1 MQVVADDPVKGEGVA
16 RRDQLM
22 ILRLGE
28 ILGAVQNRL
37 DLVSAYFIPGAQGTA
52 YFSDLA
58 RSGKQVNILTNAM
71 NTTDVFLVHAGYAGY
86 RRDLLDAGVQLYELK
101 LRGGVTPETEHQLKP
116 LGLSGASLHAKTF
129 AIDGSRVFIGS
140 FNFDPRSAMLNC
152 EMGFLIDS
160 PAIASRVS
168 AGFDGQLAR
177 VSYRPELSAD
187 GRMVWQEETES
198 GPVTWQQEPGTSWIK
213 QVALAVVGVLP
224 VEWLL

>member
-1 MQVVADDPVKGEGVA
+1 
-16 RRDQLM
+16 
-22 ILRLGE
+22 
-28 ILGAVQNRL
+28 
-37 DLVSAYFIPGAQGTA
+37 
-52 YFSDLA
+52 
-58 RSGKQVNILTNAM
+58 M

-86 RRDLLDAGVQLYELK
+86 RRDLLNAGVHLYELK
-101 LRGGVTPETEHQLKP
+101 LRGGVTPESEHQLKP

-160 PAIASRVS
+160 PAMASRVS
-168 AGFDGQLAR
+168 AGFDGPLSR

-198 GPVTWQQEPGTSWIK
+198 GRVAWQQEPGTSWIK